1 MMLSNRGLD
10 SDARE
15 TGARQAGRYAVFDA
29 AEHSLRE
36 WRLSEN

>member
-15 TGARQAGRYAVFDA
+15 AGYVKPDVKLLI
-29 AEHSLRE
+29 ELYSPSTLS
-36 WRLSEN
+36 RLKSN